1 MNRADQ
7 TKKLLKEIILCAFG
21 RFLFA
26 VSVNTI
32 ITPLNLYSVGF
43 TGLAQLLRTFCITVL
58 GIQAP
63 SGMDLTGVFFYLLSI
78 PTFFLAWFGV
88 SKPFFWKTM
97 FVTTISSIF
106 MILVPVPDAPIL
118 DDVLTLCIIGG
129 VLAGGGAGL
138 ALRAGGSGGGQD
150 VIGVYLARKYP
161 NMSVGIVSFII
172 SLFIYCCCLVYFDLH
187 TLIYSFIYSTI
198 ISMSLDKV
206 HYQNIK
212 VLVEIDT
219 CRSDLREK
227 LAYALNRNVM
237 MNAETGDGEQQY
249 YHLKVVITKQE
260 EKRLISLVHG
270 MDPDAFLVM
279 GEDVLVS
286 GQFTKPIS

>member
-1 MNRADQ
+1 
-7 TKKLLKEIILCAFG
+7 
-21 RFLFA
+21 
-26 VSVNTI
+26 
-32 ITPLNLYSVGF
+32 
-43 TGLAQLLRTFCITVL
+43 
-58 GIQAP
+58 
-63 SGMDLTGVFFYLLSI
+63 
-78 PTFFLAWFGV
+78 
-88 SKPFFWKTM
+88 
-97 FVTTISSIF
+97 
-106 MILVPVPDAPIL
+106 
-118 DDVLTLCIIGG
+118 
-129 VLAGGGAGL
+129 
-138 ALRAGGSGGGQD
+138 
-150 VIGVYLARKYP
+150 
-161 NMSVGIVSFII
+161 
-172 SLFIYCCCLVYFDLH
+172 
-187 TLIYSFIYSTI
+187 
-198 ISMSLDKV
+198 MSLDKV